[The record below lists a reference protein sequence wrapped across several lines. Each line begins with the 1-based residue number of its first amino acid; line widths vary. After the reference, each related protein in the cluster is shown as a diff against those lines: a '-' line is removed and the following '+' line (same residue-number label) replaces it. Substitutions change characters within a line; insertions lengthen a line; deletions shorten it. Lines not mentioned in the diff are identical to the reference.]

1 MLSQYEPEANATV
14 FFSDPRVNLNRT
26 QKSNSD
32 AANLVRANTMLWKRI
47 ADLHLRDVE
56 DIEHHISS
64 LQNALPPVPGQNPD
78 RVHVSSPYVQAR
90 ANAEQFF
97 VHPYPDT
104 HDHLLFTGKTDPEGF
119 NVHLADEENPIKA
132 HRSRGLNPHDP
143 YGEIDEPPTPAKVKV
158 ASTTD
163 KPKLQGRKKKS
174 VEPDPMLTSRPVTE
188 EAFDNM
194 VPVRDKRA
202 LGAVA
207 LPLAVAAT
215 AMGLFNRAQIEN
227 LRGELFQQKKATR
240 RLFEVVQDFSQNFVG
255 LQNSFNELRSLL
267 FSLVLANPTL
277 LDARLSRIENQLRDR
292 LRRVTH
298 AIQSAVHQRFAV
310 D

>member
-1 MLSQYEPEANATV
+1 
-14 FFSDPRVNLNRT
+14 
-26 QKSNSD
+26 
-32 AANLVRANTMLWKRI
+32 
-47 ADLHLRDVE
+47 
-56 DIEHHISS
+56 
-64 LQNALPPVPGQNPD
+64 
-78 RVHVSSPYVQAR
+78 
-90 ANAEQFF
+90 
-97 VHPYPDT
+97 
-104 HDHLLFTGKTDPEGF
+104 
-119 NVHLADEENPIKA
+119 
-132 HRSRGLNPHDP
+132 
-143 YGEIDEPPTPAKVKV
+143 V

-163 KPKLQGRKKKS
+163 KPKLHGQKKKS
-174 VEPDPMLTSRPVTE
+174 SDPDLVLTSKLLTE

-202 LGAVA
+202 LGAIA

-227 LRGELFQQKKATR
+227 LRGKLFQQKKATW

-310 D
+310 DYLNPAEMAELFKKLEERANEAGCELLIQYHSDLFQIETSLLYDGQDAHLLLHVPMTPRNSLL